1 MKTFACL
8 SRGVTLEFFASW
20 FLFRYPPN
28 ILWLFDTPGCRTPRN
43 CFSHRLNFAKGRIIV
58 RFAPKSDI
66 NSIRVISNAYPG
78 PHLKTAIQT
87 EGGKYPK
94 D

>member
-1 MKTFACL
+1 M
-8 SRGVTLEFFASW
+8 
-20 FLFRYPPN
+20 
-28 ILWLFDTPGCRTPRN
+28 
-43 CFSHRLNFAKGRIIV
+43 NFAKGTGRIKDIV